1 MNLRKPLRKLKR
13 RNRGFTLV
21 EMVVVLS
28 VLAIMA
34 AVSVAYIIG
43 YAENKKFNVAN
54 ENAEILFTAAQ
65 NQLADYST
73 TGQLKEL
80 RDKLDPNGDGVY
92 VDDQANGMRVINDIL
107 GQMKNED
114 GQSYDR
120 DKVWA
125 NANKTEEQIVSITVE
140 KGDYEKYLK
149 ITDTN
154 DQGLS
159 TPKQV
164 LFEILGNYTF
174 NTELLNASI
183 TLEFT
188 PSDGQVFGVCY
199 NSEIKHLV
207 YALTDA
213 ARDGL
218 ASDEADVSNRQPKER
233 KNGAGK
239 LTGYYGVDTLS
250 RAIKSKSKEEIAF
263 TNVNLYNE
271 DTLNLEFE
279 VTGDQ
284 AAPSEIPYTI
294 DFYNKDASLTFEDG
308 TTPVPTDQP
317 IYRLVFNTKTDTT
330 DPTLARKASMTKL
343 VFSASAERYDK
354 DQGKLVPVTGS
365 FLLPAWEVNEGS
377 GNVVIHVVLDAVDHN
392 ATSFDYQKDIKSIFS
407 KDGATKA
414 FGTTYSV
421 FRFGLASDYIACK
434 VSSEGTDVYAAVEES
449 SESNSESIA
458 FDTVTRNANVTDDD
472 GNTVSGAVRY
482 TITNARHL
490 NNVRFVEDY
499 RYRNLQTGEMENHSP
514 VTVFELTST
523 VQGLRHNTS
532 LKKNEDSGY
541 KAGTGEEETMY
552 IDWGL
557 LKSAG
562 NYFDSKT
569 KDFQPQDKKNEKAFV
584 SFAKLNYGDYFE
596 STGNKN
602 PVTITNLTI
611 WKNENQVNNL
621 YIGTTL
627 KKEYDAWKSANTNGG
642 TFKYTDAYEEK
653 MPTGL
658 FLENGGEIRNV
669 GLDQIKVIGNQNV
682 GAFAGINGNRM
693 KNLVLGKT
701 TEEITDATSGKKYEK
716 STSEILGE
724 KNVGGFAGSF
734 TPVLE
739 VFDYWNHIHN
749 KTVSVEGLEN
759 YATVRGLYF
768 VGGITGKAMT
778 NWDDQVS
785 FTKIKIEKCINNG
798 EVGRRTEDKDE
809 RGYFFGG
816 IIGYAGHIQASNDTY
831 VTIKECEFL
840 YEDEAEI
847 SEKLISAYDKA
858 DEQPA
863 DKTKVF
869 KTHEGFENTFVGG
882 IAGCTNC
889 TAIVGCKVGNELA
902 DDEVS
907 KTYIL
912 GDNYVGGIVGYQMT
926 FSNQN
931 GTKDDENKVYA
942 NVIGRDYVGGIF
954 GITAISFKDGKTVDF
969 SKKDFSDLQPTESN
983 YGNLIVSGY
992 SCHGMVF
999 AMDAY
1004 AGGIVGLFY
1013 YKDAGD
1019 LHFEQNPEVKKKA
1032 EALFKPLI
1040 DDEKVLGNYTGGLFG
1055 FSYAQEYVYGDKEST
1070 IDANLYGGDYV
1081 GGVVG
1086 YNHSK
1091 PQSGKTIAK
1100 VHLKGTTTDKMVV
1113 YGLNFVGGIA
1123 GGMDAGAVLEDGVV
1137 ENTTI
1142 VAKNAFAG
1150 GYYGYLN
1157 KDSSE
1162 NHLRKYNVKNGVSVT
1177 ATYFAGGH
1185 FGGLFA
1191 NTVLYFDGQNY
1202 FGTDESTIDNTIT
1215 ATKAFAGGMTGFFM
1229 MRDSAVDKELV
1240 ESLATK
1246 VDGLN
1251 ETNAVLAVDKF
1262 CVDNPVPTWNI
1273 NWSADSYLIKAS
1285 EIKAGVYAGGFIG
1298 YVHGGQTLSINNVKN
1313 NVQIT
1318 TTSTISNNDLHILSS
1333 DRTDANFSFIGVV
1346 AGKITKNM
1354 CVTWCSNGVPFK
1366 TQGSFIGGLGEIN
1379 EGTIGQYRVSK
1390 YERDASNPYVGG
1402 VIGLN
1407 LGYIGF
1413 NPNIY
1418 QSERIEFNSPA
1429 IVTGEKEA
1437 GAIAAENYGL
1447 IYTVKFSVGVG
1458 ESINVNVTAN
1468 NGIAGGLVAVNG
1480 GTITN
1485 INNVWVD
1492 GKQMNFFVAGTV
1504 TGTTDVGG
1512 LVGQNIGSG
1521 ALDFENV
1528 YVTATV
1534 TSSSGNAGGF
1544 IGTLAATP
1552 SGTGISNATNHGY
1565 VKGVNAGGIV
1575 GATTSDVASK
1585 FYVENCIN
1593 TGIVRSTDDVN
1604 RATNEAGIIV
1614 SSNGQAFIKE
1624 CRNYAPN
1631 VKNGITASNALAIE
1645 HCLDM
1650 NTGSVNSHF
1659 GNATSGKLYNFYIEM
1674 TGMRYDAGNGWVN
1687 FLPYTESSTSGVN
1700 TGLTA
1705 QQAADQTWDSG
1716 TIGQTID
1723 YYQSGQV
1730 QNTAEIGLPLLAMSS
1745 GKYALI
1751 WGNSPT
1757 LLNNIET
1764 DLTVADGPYL
1774 REGADGSTDSS
1785 RSFSKNSIRYR
1796 LYLTLEQK
1804 TGAPATSTWSY
1815 PNFIQQFKNKHAA
1828 IVEGASLEEEP
1839 EETSAIVEYSDG
1851 STPVDRTTVQSN
1863 KVVSFYDPTAT
1874 PTDAS
1879 ASDY

>member
-174 NTELLNASI
+174 DTELLNASV

-233 KNGAGK
+233 KKGAGK

-250 RAIKSKSKEEIAF
+250 RAIKSKAKEEIAF

-330 DPTLARKASMTKL
+330 DPTLARKAGMTKL

-354 DQGKLVPVTGS
+354 DRGKLVPVTGS

-472 GNTVSGAVRY
+472 GNTVSGAVKY

-499 RYRNLQTGEMENHSP
+499 QYRYLQTGEQKNDSP
-514 VTVFELTST
+514 VKVFELTDI
-523 VQGLRHNTS
+523 VKGRRHNTS

-569 KDFQPQDKKNEKAFV
+569 KDFQPQDKKNEIAFV

-596 STGNKN
+596 STGSKN

-611 WKNENQVNNL
+611 WKKENQVNNL

-627 KKEYDAWKSANTNGG
+627 KKEYDAWKSANPNGG
-642 TFKYTDAYEEK
+642 TFNYTDAHEEN

-724 KNVGGFAGSF
+724 KYVGGFAGSF

-739 VFDYWNHIHN
+739 VFDGWNHIHN

-759 YATVRGLYF
+759 YATVRGLCF

-785 FTKIKIEKCINNG
+785 FTKITIEKCINKG

-816 IIGYAGHIQASNDTY
+816 IIGYAGHIQAGDVTY
-831 VTIKECEFL
+831 VTIKKCEFL
-840 YEDEAEI
+840 YEDEAEA

-889 TAIVGCKVGNELA
+889 TAILGCKVGNELA

-1091 PQSGKTIAK
+1091 PQYGKTIAK

-1273 NWSADSYLIKAS
+1273 NWSANSYLIKAS

-1354 CVTWCSNGVPFK
+1354 YVTWCSNGVPFK

-1418 QSERIEFNSPA
+1418 QGERIEFNSPA
-1429 IVTGEKEA
+1429 TVTGEKEA

-1447 IYTVKFSVGVG
+1447 IYTGKFSVGVG

-1485 INNVWVD
+1485 LNNVWVD

-1575 GATTSDVASK
+1575 GATTSAVASK

-1593 TGIVRSTDDVN
+1593 TGIVRSTDDGN

-1645 HCLDM
+1645 YCLDM

-1723 YYQSGQV
+1723 YYQSGQA
-1730 QNTAEIGLPLLAMSS
+1730 QNAAEIGLPLLAMSS

-1851 STPVDRTTVQSN
+1851 STPVDMTTVQSN